1 MNYREL
7 QKLVK
12 YPSGVYI
19 PQKSDDA
26 ISGKKLSC
34 NKTVTDK
41 LDIGSWQKIWFKLV
55 QITVFQ
61 YKVGKIGWVLQSKGG

>member
-1 MNYREL
+1 MNYREI

-26 ISGKKLSC
+26 ISGKKLSA

-41 LDIGSWQKIWFKLV
+41 LDIGS
-55 QITVFQ
+55 
-61 YKVGKIGWVLQSKGG
+61 

>member
-41 LDIGSWQKIWFKLV
+41 LDIGS
-55 QITVFQ
+55 
-61 YKVGKIGWVLQSKGG
+61 